1 MNSGWLVQGKEVAD
15 FEGKWFDFVGVKH
28 SIAVN
33 SCTSGLQL
41 ALIACGFKLGDEVI
55 VPAFTWISTANV
67 VENLGGN
74 VKFCDIDLKTFNLEI
89 NKLKALTFNN
99 ISAIIPVHLFGLPVD
114 LDFILD
120 LSQKHALKVIEDA
133 ACGMGS
139 EFNGKHVGGLGDVGC
154 FSFHPRK
161 IHNYRRRRN
170 AYNQR

>member
-1 MNSGWLVQGKEVAD
+1 MLSL
-15 FEGKWFDFVGVKH
+15 
-28 SIAVN
+28 
-33 SCTSGLQL
+33 
-41 ALIACGFKLGDEVI
+41 
-55 VPAFTWISTANV
+55 ISTANV

-133 ACGMGS
+133 YAYGS

-154 FSFHPRK
+154 FSLAQENP
-161 IHNYRRRRN
+161 
-170 AYNQR
+170 